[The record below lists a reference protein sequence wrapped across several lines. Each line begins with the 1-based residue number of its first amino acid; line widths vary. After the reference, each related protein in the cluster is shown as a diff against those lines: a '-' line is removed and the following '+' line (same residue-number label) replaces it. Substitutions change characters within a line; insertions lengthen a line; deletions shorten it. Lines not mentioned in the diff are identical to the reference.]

1 MDGSRQRGA
10 ARAPTEAP
18 GGESAAAGKPP
29 SAPALQRVAS
39 GAKPARRM
47 PLGQVL
53 ISRGLITEDQLRI
66 GLIEQGI
73 RKQPIGKVLVGLGF
87 LSEVMLR
94 DALAADLGTEQ
105 VDLSRVIPD
114 RTALELV
121 ARDFARSNL
130 VFPVSFDAPTRTLK
144 VAVTNPN
151 DIVLLDRLRELLP
164 PDHSV
169 SAFIGAEGDISAAI
183 QQHYEYTWSIDGILN
198 EIETGE
204 IDTESLDAAGKD
216 YSGPV
221 VRLIDS
227 ILADAVQR
235 RASDLHFEPEA
246 GFLRIRY
253 RIDGVLRQIRAIHH
267 KHWSSMLSR
276 LKIISG
282 MNIAES
288 RAPQDGRCS
297 LTVYGRTIDFRA
309 AAQPTLHGENFVLR
323 VLDRNA
329 ALLPLLS
336 LGFEPDQL
344 ELVETMINRPIGILL
359 VTGPTGS
366 GKTTTL
372 YSMLQK
378 QNRIDVNIMT
388 LEDPVEY
395 PLPMVRQAD
404 LSTGIK
410 MEFASGIRSL
420 MRQDPDIILVGEIRD
435 AETASMAMRAAMTG
449 HQVFSTLHTNSA
461 VGALVR
467 LFDLGLTPELLA
479 GNLVGII
486 GQRLARRLCVH
497 CRQAY
502 DIDEDVARMI
512 SLASD
517 APRVLYRAVGCP
529 KCEYQGYRGRIAI
542 IETLRLDDE
551 LDELIVGRCSQ
562 WELLRAAQKK
572 GFRPLATAAL
582 RRVVSGETSFEEA
595 ARVVDLTRIGVSGD
609 SGSDT

>member
-1 MDGSRQRGA
+1 MDGSRQSGA
-10 ARAPTEAP
+10 GRASTPAGGVAP
-18 GGESAAAGKPP
+18 PGASAPPATPAQAVTGGKP
-29 SAPALQRVAS
+29 
-39 GAKPARRM
+39 GRRM
-47 PLGQVL
+47 PLGQLL
-53 ISRGLITEDQLRI
+53 ISRGLITDDQLRI
-66 GLIEQGI
+66 ALIEQGI
-73 RKQPIGKVLVGLGF
+73 RKQPIGKVLVALGF
-87 LSEVMLR
+87 LSEAMLR

-105 VDLSRVIPD
+105 IDLSRVVPE
-114 RTALELV
+114 RAALELIP
-121 ARDFARSNL
+121 RDFARTNL
-130 VFPVSFDAPTRTLK
+130 VFPVAYDPQARTLK

-169 SAFIGAEGDISAAI
+169 SAIIGAEGDISAAI
-183 QQHYEYTWSIDGILN
+183 QQHYEYSWSIDGILN
-198 EIETGE
+198 EIDTGE

-267 KHWSSMLSR
+267 KHWASMLSR
-276 LKIISG
+276 LKIIAG

-297 LTVYGRTIDFRA
+297 MTVYGRTIDFRA
-309 AAQPTLHGENFVLR
+309 ACQPTLHGENFVLR

-329 ALLPLLS
+329 ALLPLVT
-336 LGFEPDQL
+336 LGFEQDQL
-344 ELVETMINRPIGILL
+344 ELVETMISRPIGILL

-372 YSMLQK
+372 YSMLQR

-435 AETASMAMRAAMTG
+435 PETASMAMRAAMTG

-461 VGALVR
+461 VGALPR
-467 LFDLGLTPELLA
+467 LLDLGLTPEMLA

-486 GQRLARRLCVH
+486 GQRLARRLCEH
-497 CRQAY
+497 CRQPY
-502 DIDEDVARMI
+502 EIDEGVAAMLNVPTD
-512 SLASD
+512 S
-517 APRVLYRAVGCP
+517 PRQLFRAVGCP
-529 KCEYQGYRGRIAI
+529 KCDYQGYRGRIAI
-542 IETLRLDDE
+542 IETLRFDDE
-551 LDELIVGRCSQ
+551 LDELIVNRCSQ

-595 ARVVDLTRIGVSGD
+595 ARVVDLTRVGTNGD
-609 SGSDT
+609 AAGAL